1 MYAFGYGG
9 NGQLGHGDKENK
21 TSPALVHALEGRHV
35 TQVQCGWHHTM
46 ALTSSAY
53 VFSWS

>member
-1 MYAFGYGG
+1 MYTFGYGG